1 LSIPHCS
8 QFPLTICS
16 ECMRLSKG
24 SKDREE
30 QLAAD
35 LAPLPFPAS
44 IALMAPRI
52 TLCLTFS
59 QDVCELECVCVLER
73 ARDK

>member
-1 LSIPHCS
+1 
-8 QFPLTICS
+8 
-16 ECMRLSKG
+16 MRLSKG